1 MAAQLKNPSIQ
12 LVVLV
17 LAVLLLSGFAIGI
30 SAANAGPADARPET
44 GQFDVDGVAYRF
56 APTTCTI
63 TDNDFLAAGPGE
75 VDGEPFWISASADRV
90 DLTVGQDSGLQR
102 PADDQLW
109 LISVAEVSWEVD
121 DDFVTASAVVRD
133 ERDPNSPSY
142 RGSLSF
148 SCPAV

>member
-12 LVVLV
+12 LVVLI
-17 LAVLLLSGFAIGI
+17 LAVLMLSGFAISMSG
-30 SAANAGPADARPET
+30 ANAGPEDGRPQT
-44 GQFDVDGVAYRF
+44 GRFDVDGVAYRF

-75 VDGEPFWISASADRV
+75 VDGDPFWISASADRI
-90 DLTVGQDSGLQR
+90 DLTVGQDSGLER

-109 LISVAEVSWEVD
+109 LISVGEVSWQAAD
-121 DDFVTASAVVRD
+121 DSVTGSAVMRD
-133 ERDPNSPSY
+133 ERDPKSRSY
-142 RGSLSF
+142 SASLSF